1 MCFTKS
7 KQISYFI
14 KTKRPNLTL
23 IDFQGLLP
31 PLEAIRPN
39 GNIRRKIERD
49 RERERERE
57 RSLLDHP
64 FLRKARKI

>member
-49 RERERERE
+49 RERER
-57 RSLLDHP
+57 SLLDHP